1 MQTTIAAAASDSAC
15 HSILLLTNKGK
26 RNYYNSTYR
35 GRISLSDRLLFTV
48 KNASEWMAGEYQVI
62 TDLSKTCTA
71 CINLTVPGPVS
82 FPPPISET
90 PAASPTGEGS
100 SRGMLSNG
108 SPEGEPRSHYGVWIS
123 LGFIT
128 ALFTATALCL
138 LETWERR
145 TGNQTRHRHQ
155 KMEDEN
161 GYAIMTKRII
171 STQPSQHRS
180 QGSPPVFDGYKV
192 AVGVLGAVCVLL
204 VLAVI
209 AQHVWGFQA
218 GQASCSGKCDIQ
230 QEAFISRLRQSL
242 CDPAR
247 SGPAVGARCALC
259 PKDWQAHKGKCYWD
273 SKRSQIWN
281 ASQKDCE
288 LRNSQMLVIQD
299 QEEMVK

>member
-1 MQTTIAAAASDSAC
+1 
-15 HSILLLTNKGK
+15 
-26 RNYYNSTYR
+26 
-35 GRISLSDRLLFTV
+35 
-48 KNASEWMAGEYQVI
+48 
-62 TDLSKTCTA
+62 
-71 CINLTVPGPVS
+71 
-82 FPPPISET
+82 
-90 PAASPTGEGS
+90 
-100 SRGMLSNG
+100 
-108 SPEGEPRSHYGVWIS
+108 
-123 LGFIT
+123 
-128 ALFTATALCL
+128 
-138 LETWERR
+138 
-145 TGNQTRHRHQ
+145 
-155 KMEDEN
+155 MEDEN

-299 QEEMVK
+299 QEEMDFINTITDGTNHIWIGLNNTSHTGNWTWVDGSPLNQTLFPVSGPVASNSCGVVKGNRINSETCSAEFKWICQKDAVTV